1 MKNQMFKQRLGTA
14 LVAASLAVMGGCTM
28 MHNMMGSDKEGE
40 EHGGTRSG
48 VAGMGRMQAVT
59 LTGGNEVPA
68 VSTSASGTGS
78 VTVGHDRSVKAR
90 ITVTGM
96 NATAAHIHQGAMG
109 SNGPVIVP
117 FTKSGDNTFV
127 APDGAMMTEAQY
139 EAWKA
144 GNTYV
149 NVHSAANPG
158 GEVRAQLRGDK

>member
-1 MKNQMFKQRLGTA
+1 MNTQLNKQRIGTV
-14 LVAASLAVMGGCTM
+14 LVAASVALMTGCTM
-28 MHNMMGSDKEGE
+28 MDSMMGRDNKAE
-40 EHGGTRSG
+40 EHGGTRAG
-48 VAGMGRMQAVT
+48 VAAMGRMEAVT
-59 LTGGNEVPA
+59 LTGSNEVPS
-68 VSTSASGTGS
+68 VSTSAAGTGS
-78 VTVGHDRSVKAR
+78 VTVGRDRGVKAK

-96 NATAAHIHQGAMG
+96 NATAAHIHMGAAG

-127 APDGAMMTEAQY
+127 APDGAKMTEEQY

-144 GNTYV
+144 GKTYV